1 MVHVQAGAHLTGSGF
16 YFCLPR
22 LGKER
27 QEPLLVTS
35 TGAPVQVSQKS
46 KAEGQD
52 AGRAGL
58 ER

>member
-1 MVHVQAGAHLTGSGF
+1 MVHVQAGAQLAGSGF

-22 LGKER
+22 LGKGC

>member
-1 MVHVQAGAHLTGSGF
+1 MVHVQAGAHLAGSGF
-16 YFCLPR
+16 YFWLPR
-22 LGKER
+22 LGKKR

-46 KAEGQD
+46 KAEGRD